1 MPWLGRHCE
10 IVTSQCGSVV
20 VLFNSFFNFQSARFQ
35 SLALIL
41 RWDHRSGGNLRD
53 HLAPQDLVK
62 DCEASAMFLVQV
74 RPVVT
79 PAGLVPG
86 CQQQTGQRHP
96 NVRPSSHLPRPE
108 AAWHLPHTWIGPTLS
123 SFFPLHFT
131 TGDFFFFRNRIE
143 IHFTQPK
150 IHPPKNHSFVV
161 FHIVTDLCN
170 HHPYLILGRVYH
182 P

>member
-131 TGDFFFFRNRIE
+131 TGDFFFFFATVLRYTS
-143 IHFTQPK
+143 HSLKFTRLK
-150 IHPPKNHSFVV
+150 TTVLWF
-161 FHIVTDLCN
+161 FT
-170 HHPYLILGRVYH
+170 
-182 P
+182 

>member
-79 PAGLVPG
+79 PASSKQGNATQMSALLHTSRVQKLPGTSLTPGLV
-86 CQQQTGQRHP
+86 
-96 NVRPSSHLPRPE
+96 
-108 AAWHLPHTWIGPTLS
+108 
-123 SFFPLHFT
+123 LHFLLFFLCISPQVI
-131 TGDFFFFRNRIE
+131 FFFCNRIE